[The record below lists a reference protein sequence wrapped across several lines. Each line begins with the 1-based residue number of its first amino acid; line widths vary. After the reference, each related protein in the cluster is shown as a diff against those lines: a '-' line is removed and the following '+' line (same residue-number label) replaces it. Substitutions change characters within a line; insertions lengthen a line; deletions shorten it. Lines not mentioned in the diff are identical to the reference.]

1 MVVVSLIYQN
11 WLLKTGTESRGK
23 VECPR
28 EMVLSASTYDVLLLH
43 WEGWQQENKDQVGT
57 FPMIYM
63 LAHHCLDS
71 GKMITG

>member
-1 MVVVSLIYQN
+1 
-11 WLLKTGTESRGK
+11 
-23 VECPR
+23 
-28 EMVLSASTYDVLLLH
+28 MVLSASTYDVLLLQR
-43 WEGWQQENKDQVGT
+43 EGWQQENKDQVGT